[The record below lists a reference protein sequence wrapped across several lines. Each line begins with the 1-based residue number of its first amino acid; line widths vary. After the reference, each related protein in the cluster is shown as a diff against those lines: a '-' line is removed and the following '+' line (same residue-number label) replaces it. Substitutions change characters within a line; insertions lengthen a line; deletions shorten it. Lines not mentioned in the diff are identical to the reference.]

1 MKRSRPIEI
10 LTTAQAMDQIGATSS
25 FRRCIDAASFSTS
38 VQRTSLIRRSS
49 IYCCVSNTPSA
60 AWGREQDGV
69 GIAHHDWACSAY
81 S

>member
-1 MKRSRPIEI
+1 
-10 LTTAQAMDQIGATSS
+10 
-25 FRRCIDAASFSTS
+25 
-38 VQRTSLIRRSS
+38 LIRRSS